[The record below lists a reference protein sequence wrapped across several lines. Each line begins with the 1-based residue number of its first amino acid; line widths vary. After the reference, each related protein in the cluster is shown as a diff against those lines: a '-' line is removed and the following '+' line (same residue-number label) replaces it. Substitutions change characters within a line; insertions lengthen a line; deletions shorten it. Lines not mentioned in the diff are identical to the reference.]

1 MEFQV
6 DGNLV
11 VYDAAG
17 SYVWG
22 LNTLID
28 DRYKGVETIIM
39 QSDGNLVARGAGGAF
54 IWSAFSVVQPSGTTL
69 NLAPNGAL
77 QIVHPD
83 GKIAWSSLP

>member
-1 MEFQV
+1 M
-6 DGNLV
+6 

-22 LNTLID
+22 LNAVIGD
-28 DRYKGVETIIM
+28 KYQGVETVVM
-39 QSDGNLVARGAGGAF
+39 QSDGNLVARGAGDAF
-54 IWSAFSVVQPSGTTL
+54 IWSAFSVAQPSGSTL